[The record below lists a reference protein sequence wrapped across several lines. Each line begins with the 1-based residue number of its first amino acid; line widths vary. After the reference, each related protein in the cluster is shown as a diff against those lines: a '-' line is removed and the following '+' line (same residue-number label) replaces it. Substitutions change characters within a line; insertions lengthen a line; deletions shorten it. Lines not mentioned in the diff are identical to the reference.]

1 MNSIR
6 EADLSQRFNEFLDRF
21 SPPRGIVNNPTAMQ
35 QDADAMLQTVLRYA
49 PKSGHIEWLEGVLRT
64 LQEGMTTRSWP
75 APGELAKACKGGGK
89 EAPAAPSEA
98 VEEAAIGRMIAW
110 YEKFGTQ
117 APGQGNHGRTAELIR
132 RGVLKDEKFAHFK
145 GFDLSE
151 DQRRRAKDQPTSRE
165 QWQHHVR
172 VTARLHGISEQEA
185 EFQIRA
191 EGREPMD
198 RSATGI
204 PDKSAP
210 YRAEAFAAE

>member
-98 VEEAAIGRMIAW
+98 VEEAAITRMTAW
-110 YEKFGTQ
+110 YEKFGSQ
-117 APGQGNHGRTAELIR
+117 APGQGNYARTAELIN
-132 RGVLKDEKFAHFK
+132 RGVLKDEREAHFR
-145 GFDLSE
+145 GFDLNE
-151 DQRRRAKDQPTSRE
+151 DQRKRAKDQPTSRE
-165 QWQHHVR
+165 QWRHHVR
-172 VTARLHGISEQEA
+172 VTARLRGISEDEA
-185 EFQIRA
+185 EFQIRS

-198 RSATGI
+198 RSGVSI

-210 YRAEAFAAE
+210 YAAEAFAAE